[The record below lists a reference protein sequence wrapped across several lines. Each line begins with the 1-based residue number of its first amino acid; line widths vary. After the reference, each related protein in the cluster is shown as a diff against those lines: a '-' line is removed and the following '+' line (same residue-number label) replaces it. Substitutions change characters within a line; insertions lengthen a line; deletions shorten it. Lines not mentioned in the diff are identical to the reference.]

1 MKGHHSIIRKLIFDS
16 SKVLLFFSTTKT
28 SQKHSSA
35 DALLCKGT
43 TLLCLFTWAHTHTLL
58 YAQQDENINLITQ
71 PFQHADTLMDRV
83 RGLYRKTFM
92 YLHRIRDTWMCL
104 EGEATL
110 QCEVWSDG
118 LIIFNL
124 WSFTTIRYNLLTIVI
139 ICQNWFKILPVT

>member
-16 SKVLLFFSTTKT
+16 SKVLLFFFNNKKLTKNILQLT
-28 SQKHSSA
+28 PSFVNGRPFFVCSLVS
-35 DALLCKGT
+35 
-43 TLLCLFTWAHTHTLL
+43 THTLL

-110 QCEVWSDG
+110 QCEV
-118 LIIFNL
+118 
-124 WSFTTIRYNLLTIVI
+124 
-139 ICQNWFKILPVT
+139 

>member
-1 MKGHHSIIRKLIFDS
+1 MRKRIRLENLFLIAQNFCCFFQQQKLPKNILQLTPSFVKGRP
-16 SKVLLFFSTTKT
+16 FFVCS
-28 SQKHSSA
+28 
-35 DALLCKGT
+35 LGR
-43 TLLCLFTWAHTHTLL
+43 THTLL